1 MRTTDFQWNPNQNVG
16 GPGSGFEIAEEVTSW
31 EKGHVPSYPFGTQ
44 HHEFADTL
52 GIPFESTRGHKEAMY
67 PEYLPKLRKMM
78 REMPASTA
86 SATNQVT
93 PGIPGRQRNV
103 ARFRRYCVRGRD
115 HGRRRHRHRAGAA
128 GVCPVRNRPG
138 SPRLQ
143 GARPAPAAASNSD
156 VGILHVQGKVYMVN
170 LGDVNITAQVG
181 DDGILLVD
189 SGPADMSEKLIAALR
204 QRFEG
209 KRIRQLINTHAHLD
223 HTGGNAAVVAAAGG
237 GAAGGRGGGGGGGGG
252 GGALR
257 IIAHENTFNRMS
269 GVIEGDKERPL
280 EERPT
285 SNFFSE
291 KKEIHFNGEPIEI
304 LYQPAAHT
312 DGDVMVFFRGSD
324 VISAGGVFATDR
336 YPEIDAQRGGSM
348 QGTLDALNR
357 ILDITIPKFNEQG
370 GTRVIPGSGR
380 LCNES
385 DVDDYRNWMTIVKDR
400 VLGMVKKGMTLQ
412 QVKAAKVTLD
422 YDGVFSTPRYTGDMF
437 IEAVYRDLSAA
448 AKAAPARTN

>member
-1 MRTTDFQWNPNQNVG
+1 V
-16 GPGSGFEIAEEVTSW
+16 S
-31 EKGHVPSYPFGTQ
+31 
-44 HHEFADTL
+44 
-52 GIPFESTRGHKEAMY
+52 
-67 PEYLPKLRKMM
+67 
-78 REMPASTA
+78 
-86 SATNQVT
+86 
-93 PGIPGRQRNV
+93 
-103 ARFRRYCVRGRD
+103 RFRRTLYVAAIVSAAIAALPGPVARAQQPGGARGQ
-115 HGRRRHRHRAGAA
+115 GAGT
-128 GVCPVRNRPG
+128 
-138 SPRLQ
+138 
-143 GARPAPAAASNSD
+143 ARPAAAGSAE
-156 VGILHVQGKVYMVN
+156 VGILHVQGKVYMAN
-170 LGDVNITAQVG
+170 LGDVNVTAQVG

-189 SGPADMSEKLIAALR
+189 SGPAEMSEKLIAALR

-209 KRIRQLINTHAHLD
+209 KRIRQLINTHSHLD

-237 GAAGGRGGGGGGGGG
+237 GGGGGRGGGG

-257 IIAHENTFNRMS
+257 IIAHENTTNRMS
-269 GVIEGDKERPL
+269 GVVEGEKERPL

-285 SNFFSE
+285 SNFLSE

-324 VISAGGVFATDR
+324 VISAGGVFSTDR
-336 YPEIDAQRGGSM
+336 YPEIDAQRGGSF

-370 GTRVIPGSGR
+370 GTRVIPGHGR

-400 VLGMVKKGMTLQ
+400 VAAMVKKGMTLQ

-422 YDGVFSTPRYTGDMF
+422 YDGVFSTPRYTGDAF
-437 IEAVYRDLSAA
+437 LEAVYKDLSAA
-448 AKAAPARTN
+448 AKGGAARTN

>member
-1 MRTTDFQWNPNQNVG
+1 MLVVTTTHMKYGYHRRNGVPASIKSKMTEYFIRHGPELTIAQFTEDPPYLEETLVRTTDFQWNPNQNVG
-16 GPGSGFEIAEEVTSW
+16 APGQRLRDRRG
-31 EKGHVPSYPFGTQ
+31 GHVVGKRVTCRPIPSGQQ

-52 GIPFESTRGHKEAMY
+52 GIPFEATRGHKEAMY
-67 PEYLPKLRKMM
+67 PEYLPKLRKLM
-78 REMPASTA
+78 RRCPPAPHRRQPSDAEAFPGGNETWLDSVVLCMWPRSWPAAAIATA
-86 SATNQVT
+86 LALQV
-93 PGIPGRQRNV
+93 
-103 ARFRRYCVRGRD
+103 
-115 HGRRRHRHRAGAA
+115 
-128 GVCPVRNRPG
+128 VCRVRNRPG
-138 SPRLQ
+138 KLAGS
-143 GARPAPAAASNSD
+143 ARPAPAAASNAD

-269 GVIEGDKERPL
+269 GVVEGDKERAA
-280 EERPT
+280 RR
-285 SNFFSE
+285 
-291 KKEIHFNGEPIEI
+291 
-304 LYQPAAHT
+304 AAHLELLLGEEGNPLQRRA
-312 DGDVMVFFRGSD
+312 DRDSL
-324 VISAGGVFATDR
+324 SAGGAHRRRRDGLLPRLGRHQRGWRLRDR
-336 YPEIDAQRGGSM
+336 PYPEIDAQRGGSI

-370 GTRVIPGSGR
+370 GTRSSRSMAGSAT
-380 LCNES
+380 S
-385 DVDDYRNWMTIVKDR
+385 PTWTTI
-400 VLGMVKKGMTLQ
+400 
-412 QVKAAKVTLD
+412 A
-422 YDGVFSTPRYTGDMF
+422 TG
-437 IEAVYRDLSAA
+437 
-448 AKAAPARTN
+448 